1 MAYERPAAFLCDL
14 SPRSMPG
21 CGSRITRNGNF
32 STDALSQLSRACRR
46 ARCRYL
52 VRPITQASCEHCADE
67 SSRRGLPPMKRPLRE
82 ASGWGEG
89 SPQLNMNEDDQLRR
103 GWKNELK
110 QGRLHVLDLLKKE
123 RAARKR
129 GDNKKMQKYSDEL
142 TLQLAVN
149 TADWDWFDLA
159 EAQMKCMPK
168 ELSKWAYGPTIWALV
183 MYWEQCAAEE
193 NKWREIAEIASLER
207 TGELSGPWE
216 LMKEHLTPETCR
228 AEHRLR
234 ELRGRQRGAE
244 IERWMFGIFRK
255 GGKDA
260 AFLANKIAIAIA
272 KQEKLNHSKRGT
284 LTLQERGAL
293 LDYRSDLKY
302 S

>member
-1 MAYERPAAFLCDL
+1 M
-14 SPRSMPG
+14 
-21 CGSRITRNGNF
+21 
-32 STDALSQLSRACRR
+32 
-46 ARCRYL
+46 
-52 VRPITQASCEHCADE
+52 
-67 SSRRGLPPMKRPLRE
+67 
-82 ASGWGEG
+82 
-89 SPQLNMNEDDQLRR
+89 NMNEDDQLRR

-129 GDNKKMQKYSDEL
+129 GDNKKVQKYSDEL

-216 LMKEHLTPETCR
+216 LIKEHLTPETCR

-244 IERWMFGIFRK
+244 IERWVFGIFRK

-302 S
+302 SKSRGGGRHTVEQIKAIVAPDNPMTPGAFRRWVNEFGIPFIEVPRGAAAPKYANKRFASAYAELKTGLAN